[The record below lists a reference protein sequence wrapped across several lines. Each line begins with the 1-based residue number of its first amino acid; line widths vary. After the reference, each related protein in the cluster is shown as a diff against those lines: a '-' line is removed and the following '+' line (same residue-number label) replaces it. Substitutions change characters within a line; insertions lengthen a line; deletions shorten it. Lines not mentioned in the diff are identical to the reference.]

1 MCTPLVDQ
9 PYGYVR
15 LPAPMLDLAEI
26 STEFSGALEGVTA
39 MPRGLHA
46 RLCHAFLGL
55 FAIYLLSLFFRRDGD
70 WSQKFGLELRI
81 FPGRAG
87 PRDIARAELEPTTV
101 VWPGATS
108 RVQKQS
114 PWLRDQG
121 GEAP

>member
-46 RLCHAFLGL
+46 RLCHAFLRL
-55 FAIYLLSLFFRRDGD
+55 FAIYLLSLFFSAETGTGIRNSDSSCGFFQGGQGHGTLRGRSSSLQR
-70 WSQKFGLELRI
+70 WSGQEPPAGFR
-81 FPGRAG
+81 GRA
-87 PRDIARAELEPTTV
+87 
-101 VWPGATS
+101 PG
-108 RVQKQS
+108 
-114 PWLRDQG
+114 
-121 GEAP
+121 